1 MAIKVQGTTVIDD
14 SRVMS
19 NLTQFEI
26 PSGTTAQRPSSPS
39 NYTVYLNTTLSRLEF
54 ALTTTPSPGYS
65 TQFSGSALYM
75 DSRSWTP
82 SSPVDTQY
90 GIEFVASGEA
100 IKSTNGLAHR
110 ISYTN
115 TLGYYDGSYY
125 TVTHNKS
132 NVILPADG
140 TAINAGSVAFQFS
153 GVQGSV
159 VLEEYSDGSPVT
171 SWYSLATYS

>member
-26 PSGTTAQRPSSPS
+26 PSGTTAQRPSSPTD
-39 NYTVYLNTTLSRLEF
+39 YTMYLNTTLSRLEF

-65 TQFSGSALYM
+65 TQFSGNTLYKS
-75 DSRSWTP
+75 SRSWTP

-90 GIEFVASGEA
+90 GIEFTDSET
-100 IKSTNGLAHR
+100 IRSTNGLAHR

-115 TLGYYDGSYY
+115 TLGYYQGSYY

-140 TAINAGSVAFQFS
+140 TAVGAGSVAFQFS

-159 VLEEYSDGSPVT
+159 LLEEYSDGSPVT

>member
-1 MAIKVQGTTVIDD
+1 MAIKVQGTTVISD
-14 SRVMS
+14 SRVVENIGS
-19 NLTQFEI
+19 FVI
-26 PSGTTAQRPSSPS
+26 PSGTTAQRPSSPALG
-39 NYTVYLNTTLSRLEF
+39 TLYLNTSTSELEAYSTL
-54 ALTTTPSPGYS
+54 TSPPGWN
-65 TQFSGSALYM
+65 TQFSGTTLWM

-90 GIEFVASGEA
+90 GIEFTDSET
-100 IKSTNGLAHR
+100 IRSTNGLAHR

-115 TLGYYDGSYY
+115 TLGYYQGSYY
-125 TVTHNKS
+125 TVTHNFS

-140 TAINAGSVAFQFS
+140 TAVGAGSVAFQFS